1 MHVFPQLRKLE
12 LKYQN
17 ELAVIGVHSPKF
29 PNERDTDCIRM
40 AIERYEV
47 SHPVINDEKFEI
59 WNSYACRA
67 WPTLMFIDPLG
78 KVVGKH
84 EGEASFEA
92 LDFLLMS
99 MVEEFDSQNL
109 LDRSLLDHRLDYS
122 ERETLS
128 FPGKIVVD
136 GKSDA
141 IFISDS
147 NHNRIIQTTLA
158 GELVQ
163 TIGGVTAGFQDGDFI
178 LAAFNHP
185 QGMVLDGNF
194 LYVADTE
201 NHAIRMIDLSEQ
213 YVETVAGIG
222 TQSSFGSVGGNS
234 LTTPL
239 NSPWDLELLGD
250 FLYIAMAG
258 CHQIWALDLRNL
270 KVFPKIGSG
279 REDIID
285 GIYGLAALAQTSG
298 LAIDGDSLYFADSET
313 SSIRKADLGYG
324 QNVTTIVG
332 QGLFEFGD
340 VDGAGSAVR
349 LQHPSGICWLEG
361 SLYVTDTYNHKIKK
375 VCPETKTTT
384 TIFGSGHKGFNDG
397 IYEEATF
404 YEPSGLSAGNG
415 KLFIA
420 DTNNH
425 VIRVADLESGEVSTL
440 KITGL

>member
-12 LKYQN
+12 SKYRN

-47 SHPVINDEKFEI
+47 AHPVINDERFQI

-78 KVVGKH
+78 KIVGKH

-92 LDFLLMS
+92 LDSLLSS
-99 MVEEFDSQNL
+99 MVNEYDSQNL
-109 LDRSLLDHRLDYS
+109 LDRRLVEYRLDYL
-122 ERETLS
+122 EQKTLS
-128 FPGKIVVD
+128 FPGKITID
-136 GKSDA
+136 EKSDR

-147 NHNRIIQTTLA
+147 NHNRIVQTSIN
-158 GELVQ
+158 GEVVQ
-163 TIGGVTAGFQDGDFI
+163 TIGGVTSGFQDGDFI

-185 QGMVLDGNF
+185 QGMVLDGNS

-201 NHAIRMIDLSEQ
+201 NHAIRMIDLSEG

-222 TQSSFGSVGGNS
+222 TQASFGSIGGDS
-234 LTTPL
+234 QSTSL
-239 NSPWDLELLGD
+239 NSPWDLELLGNL
-250 FLYIAMAG
+250 LYIAMAG
-258 CHQIWALDLRNL
+258 CHQIWAFDLGNR

-285 GIYGLAALAQTSG
+285 GFYNLAALAQTSG
-298 LAIDGDSLYFADSET
+298 LCIDGDSLYFVDSET
-313 SSIRKADLGYG
+313 SSVRKADLGYS

-332 QGLFEFGD
+332 KGLFEFGD
-340 VDGAGSAVR
+340 VDGVGPVVR
-349 LQHPSGICWLEG
+349 LQHPSGICWVEG
-361 SLYVTDTYNHKIKK
+361 SLYVADTYNHKIKK
-375 VCPETKTTT
+375 VCPETKTIA
-384 TIFGSGHKGFNDG
+384 TIFGSGDKGFSDG
-397 IYEEATF
+397 LAQEATF
-404 YEPSGLSAGNG
+404 YEPSGLAASSG

-425 VIRVADLESGEVSTL
+425 AIRVADLESGEVSTL

>member
-47 SHPVINDEKFEI
+47 PHPVINDERFEI

-84 EGEASFEA
+84 EGEAQFEG
-92 LDFLLMS
+92 LDSLLSS
-99 MVEEFDSQNL
+99 MVEEYDSQNL
-109 LDRSLLDHRLDYS
+109 LNRSPLDYRLDYS
-122 ERETLS
+122 EKKTLS

-136 GKSDA
+136 GKSET

-147 NHNRIIQTTLA
+147 NHNRIVQTSLN

-163 TIGGVTAGFQDGDFI
+163 TIGGLTPGFQDGDFI
-178 LAAFNHP
+178 LAAFNRP
-185 QGMVLDGNF
+185 QGMALDGNF

-201 NHAIRMIDLSEQ
+201 NHAIRMIDLSER

-222 TQSSFGSVGGNS
+222 TQASSVSRGGDPLITS
-234 LTTPL
+234 L
-239 NSPWDLELLGD
+239 NSPWDLELLGNV
-250 FLYIAMAG
+250 LYIAMAG
-258 CHQIWALDLRNL
+258 CHQIWVFDLGNL

-285 GIYGLAALAQTSG
+285 GFHNLAALAQTSG
-298 LAIDGDSLYFADSET
+298 LAIDSDSLYFADSET
-313 SSIRKADLGYG
+313 SSIRKADLGYS

-340 VDGAGSAVR
+340 IDGVGPEVR
-349 LQHPSGICWLEG
+349 LQHPSGICWFEG
-361 SLYVTDTYNHKIKK
+361 SLYVADTYNHKIKK
-375 VCPETKTTT
+375 VCPQTKTTT
-384 TIFGSGHKGFNDG
+384 TIFGSGYKGFSDG
-397 IYEEATF
+397 IAEEATF
-404 YEPSGLSAGNG
+404 YEPSGLSASDG

-425 VIRVADLESGEVSTL
+425 AIRVADLESGEVSTL
-440 KITGL
+440 SITGL